1 MNLCHTSFSLVCLHC
16 STLGTK
22 QSKAVLSEVLLG
34 FKLFFVKAL
43 SVGVSTCSG
52 RLIGLSAKSPVLD
65 SVCRRSGYNGVI
77 LAGLFMCIPL
87 VCACVC
93 VHRVLDVQIAYK
105 IVDRRPG
112 DVGSVYGDPS
122 KATAD
127 LGFVASKTLEDMCK
141 LLYG

>member
-1 MNLCHTSFSLVCLHC
+1 M
-16 STLGTK
+16 
-22 QSKAVLSEVLLG
+22 
-34 FKLFFVKAL
+34 

-52 RLIGLSAKSPVLD
+52 RLIGLAAKSPVLD

-87 VCACVC
+87 VRACVRACVC
-93 VHRVLDVQIAYK
+93 VHRVLDIQIAYK

-141 LLYG
+141 LLYR